1 MERQGL
7 TCEDGATR
15 SISQRGAPADCR
27 PTQERRAYRYIRTES
42 YFQRLGEPYLFCSDV
57 YGMLKSA
64 QQVKAESGEYSG
76 AAGELMKTEPDED
89 NYDDE
94 DEDEDEDMEEVS

>member
-1 MERQGL
+1 
-7 TCEDGATR
+7 
-15 SISQRGAPADCR
+15 
-27 PTQERRAYRYIRTES
+27 
-42 YFQRLGEPYLFCSDV
+42 
-57 YGMLKSA
+57 MLKRVI
-64 QQVKAESGEYSG
+64 QVKAESGEYSG

>member
-1 MERQGL
+1 
-7 TCEDGATR
+7 
-15 SISQRGAPADCR
+15 
-27 PTQERRAYRYIRTES
+27 
-42 YFQRLGEPYLFCSDV
+42 
-57 YGMLKSA
+57 MLNGV

-76 AAGELMKTEPDED
+76 AAGELMKSEPNDD